1 MQLCLY
7 EGDILPWHPSY
18 LEQVLKPDYGFACKH
33 LSCYFL
39 DAMCAHVA
47 TVKQLPSVQTHR
59 TRIETLEAALRDLYD
74 SSPAYDPDIPD
85 LYFHFN
91 HILEAKLGQ
100 DTVSFLRLGLSRN
113 DLDMTVYKMYN
124 RKLLL
129 ELTSN
134 LSKLRRALVQQAKTH
149 IDTVLIAYTHHQ
161 PGQPTSLAHYL
172 LAVEA
177 ALGRDCE
184 RALQAYTRLN
194 TCPLGAAALAGS
206 SHPLERSHSAKLLG
220 FDTPVANTYDAV
232 ASADWQTDL
241 AHVSQSA
248 ALTLSR
254 FVCDLLGWATQH
266 LFHVPDGLVQ
276 GSSIMPQKRNPVALE
291 HARTHFSRA
300 LGAAQSI
307 FYAQHNIPFGDLNDF
322 GPDIQGSLRN
332 LFKQL
337 GGGLALLVASLE
349 GGHFHEVAL
358 VELAA
363 QSDTTATE
371 LADVLTRDFN
381 VSFQQGHHLA
391 AALVV
396 HQQTRKQALQ
406 AATPEDLAA
415 IGGPQLTASTLHDA
429 LSPQAFISRRNGFG
443 GPARSSLKPQV
454 MHAEHQLNVH
464 LGTLQ
469 KHHHK
474 LEDARQRL
482 RARKEA
488 A

>member
-1 MQLCLY
+1 M
-7 EGDILPWHPSY
+7 PWHPSY

-33 LSCYFL
+33 LNCYFV

-47 TVKQLPSVQTHR
+47 TVKKLPSVQPQVA
-59 TRIETLEAALRDLYD
+59 RIDKLETALRELHD

-91 HILEAKLGQ
+91 RILEDKLGQ

-129 ELTSN
+129 ELIGN
-134 LSKLRRALVQQAKTH
+134 LGKLRRAFISQAKQH
-149 IDTVLIAYTHHQ
+149 IDTILIAYTHHQ

-184 RALQAYTRLN
+184 RALQAYVRLN

-220 FDTPVANTYDAV
+220 FDAPVANTYDAV

-241 AHVSQSA
+241 AHVSQSV

-349 GGHFHEVAL
+349 GGYFHEAAL

-391 AALVV
+391 AS
-396 HQQTRKQALQ
+396 
-406 AATPEDLAA
+406 LAA
-415 IGGPQLTASTLHDA
+415 HQRTQGQTLQEATADDLVAVGGPHLAASVLQDA
-429 LSPQAFISRRNGFG
+429 LSPQAFISRRSGYG
-443 GPARSSLKPQV
+443 GPAQSSLKPQV
-454 MHAEHQLNVH
+454 MHAEHQLNVQ

-469 KHHHK
+469 KHHQK
-474 LEDARQRL
+474 LVDARERL